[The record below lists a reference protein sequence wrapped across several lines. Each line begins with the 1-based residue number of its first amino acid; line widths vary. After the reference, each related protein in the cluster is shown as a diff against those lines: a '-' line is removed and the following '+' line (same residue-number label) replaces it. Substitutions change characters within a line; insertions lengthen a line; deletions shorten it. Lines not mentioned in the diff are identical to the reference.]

1 MSEMPT
7 GFEIMTAIAFLY
19 FVQEQCDIVSLEV
32 GLGGRMDS
40 TNVIPAPEVCVVA
53 NIGLE
58 HTAILGDTVE
68 KIAAE
73 KCGIIKHGSHAVL
86 FGQSEGV
93 ENVAARKVRA
103 GGRGSHDHR
112 AGKA

>member
-1 MSEMPT
+1 MPT
-7 GFEIMTAIAFLY
+7 GFEIMTAIAF
-19 FVQEQCDIVSLEV
+19 FVLRAGAVRHRLAR
-32 GLGGRMDS
+32 GRSRRAHGFDECH
-40 TNVIPAPEVCVVA
+40 PAPEVCVVA

-93 ENVAARKVRA
+93 ENVAREKVRA